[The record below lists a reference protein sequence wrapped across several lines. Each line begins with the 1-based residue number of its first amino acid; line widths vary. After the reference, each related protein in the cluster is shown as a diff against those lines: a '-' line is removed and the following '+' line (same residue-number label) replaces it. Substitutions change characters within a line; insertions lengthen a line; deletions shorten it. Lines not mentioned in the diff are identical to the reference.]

1 MKSVFSVIIGVFLFI
16 GVVVAESP
24 SVRDR
29 IANRS
34 YPSIFM
40 AWHGIFNPPE
50 GKTFR
55 ETTQYHDLIWS
66 PESLLR
72 LERQPDN
79 SLTITRDFAFTADEF
94 QSYHQ
99 NPNIV
104 ILLSVPFIEAS
115 GPESDFFKAFYTD
128 DFPWLLDESGD
139 HVYQDHRQIDF
150 TDPRFLQLFTALA
163 VAVDQ
168 SEFYDGIFIDYWNES
183 GETLKGLR
191 TLEAEVAARLEILE
205 RVRAAVSEDFLILVN
220 GNMETASR
228 AAPYINGVFLESF
241 RASMLDDYEYLSM
254 QWFEANLRW
263 SSENLRHPQITCL
276 EAEGIG
282 LQYPF
287 SDENRQ
293 DMRALLALTLTHSD
307 DYFLYTMG
315 VNSEEEQAHRHDD
328 GLYNSPYNTD
338 HANAHAQGLFHL
350 HHHAHYWYDLWD
362 ADLGRPIGAK
372 AEAYENID
380 GLFIREF
387 DHGFAVY
394 NRSGKPQ
401 HIQFPEKVSG
411 AASGVENKRS
421 HTIPDLDGEI
431 YLKAGEVSNRA
442 DLNSDGTVNI
452 LDLVIVANAFG
463 KDAPD
468 LNADGTVNVL
478 DLIIIA
484 REISQ

>member
-1 MKSVFSVIIGVFLFI
+1 MKIVFSVIIGGFLLLSVVF
-16 GVVVAESP
+16 AEKP

-50 GKTFR
+50 RKTFR
-55 ETTQYHDLIWS
+55 ETNQYHDLMWS
-66 PESLLR
+66 PESLLH
-72 LERQPDN
+72 LERQPDE
-79 SLTITRDFAFTADEF
+79 TFVITGDLEFSETEF
-94 QSYHQ
+94 QAYRQ

-104 ILLSVPFIEAS
+104 ILLAVPFIEAS
-115 GPESDFFKAFYTD
+115 SPDAVFFNEFYDD
-128 DFPWLLDESGD
+128 DFPWLLDASGD
-139 HVYQDHRQIDF
+139 HVYLDHPQIDF
-150 TDPRFLQLFTALA
+150 TDPRFLALFRALA

-168 SEFYDGIFIDYWNES
+168 SEFYDGIFIDYWDE
-183 GETLKGLR
+183 GGVTLKGLR
-191 TLEAEVAARLEILE
+191 TLEAEVAARVEILSS
-205 RVRAAVSEDFLILVN
+205 VRATVSADFLILVN
-220 GNMETASR
+220 GNMRSASR
-228 AAPYINGVFLESF
+228 AAPYINGVLLETY
-241 RASMLDDYEYLSM
+241 RVDMLDDYEYLSM

-263 SSENLRHPQITCL
+263 ASENLRHPQITCF
-276 EAEGIG
+276 EVEGIG

-287 SDENRQ
+287 SDENLQ
-293 DMRALLALTLTHSD
+293 DMRAMLTLSLTHSD
-307 DYFLYTMG
+307 AYFLYTMG

-328 GLYNSPYNTD
+328 LYYNPYNAD

-350 HHHAHYWYDLWD
+350 HHHAHYWYDFWD

-372 AEAYENID
+372 AETYENIA

-401 HIQFPEKVSG
+401 HIQFPENVSG
-411 AASGVENKRS
+411 FASGIKNNRS

-431 YLKAGEVSNRA
+431 YLKTINPA
-442 DLNSDGTVNI
+442 DLNGDGTVNI
-452 LDLVIVANAFG
+452 LDLVIVANALG
-463 KDAPD
+463 KDTPD
-468 LNADGTVNVL
+468 LNGDGTVNIL

-484 REISQ
+484 KEISQ

>member
-1 MKSVFSVIIGVFLFI
+1 MKSVFSVIIGVFLSI
-16 GVVVAESP
+16 GIVIAEKP

-40 AWHGIFNPPE
+40 AWHGIFNMPE

-55 ETTQYHDLIWS
+55 ETTQYHDLIFS

-72 LERQPDN
+72 LERQPDE
-79 SLTITRDFAFTADEF
+79 TFVITGDLEFSETEF
-94 QSYHQ
+94 QAYRQ

-115 GPESDFFKAFYTD
+115 GPEAVFFNDFYDD
-128 DFPWLLDESGD
+128 DFPWLLDASGH

-150 TDPRFLQLFTALA
+150 TDPRFLALFTALA
-163 VAVDQ
+163 VAVDH
-168 SEFYDGIFIDYWNES
+168 SEFYDGIFIDFWDEG

-191 TLEAEVAARLEILE
+191 TLGAEVAARVEILK
-205 RVRAAVSEDFLILVN
+205 RVRAAVSADFLILVN

-228 AAPYINGVFLESF
+228 AAPYINGVFLETF
-241 RASMLDDYEYLSM
+241 RASMPDDYEYLSM
-254 QWFEANLRW
+254 QWFEANLLW
-263 SSENLRHPQITCL
+263 SSENLRHPQITCV

-293 DMRALLALTLTHSD
+293 DMRALLTLTLTHSD

-328 GLYNSPYNTD
+328 GLYYNPYNTD
-338 HANAHAQGLFHL
+338 HADAHANGRFHL
-350 HHHAHYWYDLWD
+350 HHHAHYWYNFYD

-372 AEAYENID
+372 AETYENID
-380 GLFIREF
+380 GVFIREF
-387 DHGFAVY
+387 DHGWVVY
-394 NRSGKPQ
+394 NRSGSEQ
-401 HIQFPEKVSG
+401 HIEFEENVSG
-411 AASGVENKRS
+411 FASGVENKRS
-421 HTIPDLDGEI
+421 HTIPDLDGDI
-431 YLKAGEVSNRA
+431 YLKVSEAVNPA
-442 DLNSDGTVNI
+442 DVNGDGSVNV

-468 LNADGTVNVL
+468 VNGDGSVNVL
-478 DLIIIA
+478 DLVVVA
-484 REISQ
+484 NAFD

>member
-1 MKSVFSVIIGVFLFI
+1 
-16 GVVVAESP
+16 
-24 SVRDR
+24 
-29 IANRS
+29 
-34 YPSIFM
+34 
-40 AWHGIFNPPE
+40 
-50 GKTFR
+50 
-55 ETTQYHDLIWS
+55 
-66 PESLLR
+66 
-72 LERQPDN
+72 
-79 SLTITRDFAFTADEF
+79 
-94 QSYHQ
+94 
-99 NPNIV
+99 
-104 ILLSVPFIEAS
+104 
-115 GPESDFFKAFYTD
+115 
-128 DFPWLLDESGD
+128 
-139 HVYQDHRQIDF
+139 
-150 TDPRFLQLFTALA
+150 
-163 VAVDQ
+163 
-168 SEFYDGIFIDYWNES
+168 
-183 GETLKGLR
+183 
-191 TLEAEVAARLEILE
+191 
-205 RVRAAVSEDFLILVN
+205 
-220 GNMETASR
+220 METASR
-228 AAPYINGVFLESF
+228 AGPYINGVFLESF

-293 DMRALLALTLTHSD
+293 DMRALLTLTLTHSD

-315 VNSEEEQAHRHDD
+315 VNSEKEQAHRHDD

-372 AEAYENID
+372 AEVYENID

-431 YLKAGEVSNRA
+431 YLKAGEVPNRA

-463 KDAPD
+463 KNAPD
-468 LNADGTVNVL
+468 LNGDGTVNVL